1 MSLFLE
7 SPLPIIL
14 IGIVIEAVLGAV
26 LVGTRRAALIW
37 AMVGVLVLVG
47 LGVLVERLV
56 ETDNERIEAA
66 LDGAAAALEAN
77 DYDRLFSYIAPSAAG
92 TRSRAMQVKDSV
104 QFTSVSLRGLEI
116 GPINRLTS
124 PPSVETRFTG
134 VFAFRDR
141 KGVYPYEHHV
151 LGFIVGLRQEGDRWL
166 ITDHVEVDRST
177 VTETLRR
184 R

>member
-1 MSLFLE
+1 MALFLE
-7 SPLPIIL
+7 SPMPIIL
-14 IGIVIEAVLGAV
+14 IGIVVEAVLGAV
-26 LVGTRRAALIW
+26 LVGTRRGVVLW
-37 AMVGVLVLVG
+37 AMAGVLVLVG

-77 DYDRLFSYIAPSAAG
+77 DYDRLFTYIAPSATG
-92 TRSRAMQVKDSV
+92 TRGRAMQVQGMV
-104 QFTSVSLRGLEI
+104 EFTSVSLRGLEI

-151 LGFIVGLRQEGDRWL
+151 LGFIVGLRQEGDQWL
-166 ITDHVEVDRST
+166 ITDHVEVDRSS
-177 VTETLRR
+177 VAETLRR